1 MASAGEIFELA
12 ATNLLF
18 SEMKE
23 ELLRNPV
30 FKMAV
35 DQFDRTAEHLG
46 LSEALRERCKWP
58 TRIATVAVPINRND
72 GTTEVFYGYRVQ
84 HLLSRGPVKGGLRFD
99 PNVAMGEVAALA
111 MWMTWKCALMGL
123 PFGGGKGGIC
133 CDPRTMEVDELERLT
148 RRFTQE
154 LLPNI
159 GENTD
164 VMAPDMGTNEQVMA
178 WILDT
183 YSTHVGHVEP
193 AIVTGK
199 PVALGGTLGRIE
211 ATGHGVAF
219 LVAQA
224 MSRLKIKTDQAT
236 AVIQGFGNVG
246 QYAARTLTSYGV
258 KITGVS
264 DITGAIW
271 NSEGIEFKELVKFVK
286 SHGGVK
292 GFPGAEAIDAEA
304 VLIQPCTIL
313 IPAALEQAIHAEN
326 AGKLQCQILAEGA
339 NGPTSTEADR
349 IIEERGDI
357 FVIPDILCNAGGVTV
372 SYFEWVQ
379 NLQRYS
385 WSQSEVMSR
394 LETQLRAAF
403 DKVLAYGKRH
413 SLPNRIAA
421 LALGIKD
428 TAAIKAQ
435 RGLFP

>member
-178 WILDT
+178 WILEIGRA
-183 YSTHVGHVEP
+183 HV
-193 AIVTGK
+193 
-199 PVALGGTLGRIE
+199 
-211 ATGHGVAF
+211 
-219 LVAQA
+219 
-224 MSRLKIKTDQAT
+224 
-236 AVIQGFGNVG
+236 
-246 QYAARTLTSYGV
+246 
-258 KITGVS
+258 
-264 DITGAIW
+264 
-271 NSEGIEFKELVKFVK
+271 
-286 SHGGVK
+286 
-292 GFPGAEAIDAEA
+292 
-304 VLIQPCTIL
+304 
-313 IPAALEQAIHAEN
+313 
-326 AGKLQCQILAEGA
+326 
-339 NGPTSTEADR
+339 
-349 IIEERGDI
+349 
-357 FVIPDILCNAGGVTV
+357 
-372 SYFEWVQ
+372 
-379 NLQRYS
+379 
-385 WSQSEVMSR
+385 
-394 LETQLRAAF
+394 
-403 DKVLAYGKRH
+403 
-413 SLPNRIAA
+413 
-421 LALGIKD
+421 
-428 TAAIKAQ
+428 
-435 RGLFP
+435 